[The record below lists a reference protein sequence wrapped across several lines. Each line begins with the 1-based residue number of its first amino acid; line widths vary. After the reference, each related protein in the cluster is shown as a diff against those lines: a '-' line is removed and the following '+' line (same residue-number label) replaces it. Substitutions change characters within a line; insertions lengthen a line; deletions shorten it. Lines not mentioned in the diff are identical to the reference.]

1 MKKFSILL
9 FSVVALT
16 AIMGSCKKDGSGDG
30 DKVNQ
35 DSINNIALNDS
46 LATVRAEKDSL
57 AALMTEVSDGMNE
70 IMDMQQ
76 LLTASNLD
84 IESSNRKNEIRN
96 NIAAIK
102 SAISDRMAR
111 LRQLEDRLR
120 QSVTYTDEMKH
131 SIESL
136 KKQLTKQQGI
146 IDDLTSKLAAAN
158 VTITHLNTSVDSLKT
173 VNKNVTEEKVKAQE
187 ESTRLTAEVNNL
199 NECYYVVGTKKELK
213 QQKIIETG
221 FLRKTKVMEGDYT
234 KSYFTKADKRT
245 LNSIAL
251 HSKKAQV
258 MSKHPSGSY
267 SIEDAGGQK
276 VLHILDPN
284 KFWELSNYL
293 VVKID

>member
-9 FSVVALT
+9 FSVIALT
-16 AIMGSCKKDGSGDG
+16 AIIGSCKKDGSGNG

-146 IDDLTSKLAAAN
+146 IEDLTSKLAAAN

>member
-1 MKKFSILL
+1 MKKISIALIMVTVL
-9 FSVVALT
+9 SVM
-16 AIMGSCKKDGSGDG
+16 IGSCKKDNAADG
-30 DKVNQ
+30 QRTNE
-35 DSINNIALNDS
+35 DSLLNIALNDS

-57 AALMTEVSDGMNE
+57 AVLMTEVSDGMNE

-76 LLTASNLD
+76 LISAANLD
-84 IESSNRKNEIRN
+84 IETRDRKAEIRN
-96 NIAAIK
+96 NIENIKRAIDLRQK
-102 SAISDRMAR
+102 R
-111 LRQLEDRLR
+111 LLQLEDRLR

-146 IDDLTSKLAAAN
+146 IEDLTAKLAAAN
-158 VTITHLNTSVDSLKT
+158 VTITNLNTRVDSLKT
-173 VNKNVTEEKVKAQE
+173 ENKVVTQEKIRAQE

-199 NECYYVVGTKKELK
+199 NECFYVVGTKKELK

-245 LNSIAL
+245 LNTIAL

-258 MSKHPSGSY
+258 MSKHPAGSY
-267 SIEDAGGQK
+267 SIEKAGGQK

>member
-9 FSVVALT
+9 FSVIALT
-16 AIMGSCKKDGSGDG
+16 AIMGSCKKDGSGNG

-146 IDDLTSKLAAAN
+146 IEDLTSKLAAAN

>member
-1 MKKFSILL
+1 MKKFSVLL
-9 FSVVALT
+9 LSVVALT

-35 DSINNIALNDS
+35 ESINNIALNDS

>member
-1 MKKFSILL
+1 MKKISIALIMVTVL
-9 FSVVALT
+9 SVM
-16 AIMGSCKKDGSGDG
+16 IGSCKKDNAADG
-30 DKVNQ
+30 QRTNE
-35 DSINNIALNDS
+35 DSLLNIALNDS

-57 AALMTEVSDGMNE
+57 AVLMTEVSDGMNE

-76 LLTASNLD
+76 LISAANLD
-84 IESSNRKNEIRN
+84 IETRDRKAEIRN
-96 NIAAIK
+96 NIENIKRAIDLRQK
-102 SAISDRMAR
+102 R
-111 LRQLEDRLR
+111 LLQLEDRLR

-146 IDDLTSKLAAAN
+146 IEDLTAKLAAAN
-158 VTITHLNTSVDSLKT
+158 VTITNLNTRVDSLKT
-173 VNKNVTEEKVKAQE
+173 ENKVVTQEKIRAQE

-199 NECYYVVGTKKELK
+199 NECFYVVGTKKELK

-245 LNSIAL
+245 LNTIAL

-258 MSKHPSGSY
+258 MSKHPAGSY
-267 SIEDAGGQK
+267 SIEEAGGQK

>member
-1 MKKFSILL
+1 MKKISIALIMVTAL
-9 FSVVALT
+9 SVM
-16 AIMGSCKKDGSGDG
+16 IGSCKKDNAADG
-30 DKVNQ
+30 QRTNE
-35 DSINNIALNDS
+35 DSLLNIALNDS

-57 AALMTEVSDGMNE
+57 AVLMTEVSDGMNE

-76 LLTASNLD
+76 LISAANLD
-84 IESSNRKNEIRN
+84 IETRDRKAEIRN
-96 NIAAIK
+96 NIEIIKRAIDLRQK
-102 SAISDRMAR
+102 R
-111 LRQLEDRLR
+111 LLQLEDRLR

-146 IDDLTSKLAAAN
+146 IEDLTAKLAAAN
-158 VTITHLNTSVDSLKT
+158 VTITNLNTRVDSLKT
-173 VNKNVTEEKVKAQE
+173 ENKVVTQEKIRAQE

-199 NECYYVVGTKKELK
+199 NECFYVVGTKKELK

-245 LNSIAL
+245 LNTIAL

-258 MSKHPSGSY
+258 MSKHPAGSY
-267 SIEDAGGQK
+267 SIEEAGGQK

>member
-1 MKKFSILL
+1 MKKISIALIMVTVL
-9 FSVVALT
+9 SVM
-16 AIMGSCKKDGSGDG
+16 IGSCKKDNAADG
-30 DKVNQ
+30 QRTNE
-35 DSINNIALNDS
+35 DSLLNIALNDS

-57 AALMTEVSDGMNE
+57 AVLMTEVSDGMNE

-76 LLTASNLD
+76 LISAANLD
-84 IESSNRKNEIRN
+84 IETRDRKAEIRN
-96 NIAAIK
+96 NIEAIK
-102 SAISDRMAR
+102 RAIDLRQKR
-111 LRQLEDRLR
+111 LLQLEDRLR

-146 IDDLTSKLAAAN
+146 IEDLTAKLAAAN
-158 VTITHLNTSVDSLKT
+158 VTITNLNTRVDSLKT
-173 VNKNVTEEKVKAQE
+173 ENKVVTQEKIRAQE

-199 NECYYVVGTKKELK
+199 NECFYVVGTKKELK

-245 LNSIAL
+245 LNQIAL

-267 SIEDAGGQK
+267 SIEEVGGQK
-276 VLHILDPN
+276 VLNILNPN

>member
-1 MKKFSILL
+1 MKKISIALIMVTVL
-9 FSVVALT
+9 SVM
-16 AIMGSCKKDGSGDG
+16 IGSCKKDNAAD
-30 DKVNQ
+30 DQRTNE
-35 DSINNIALNDS
+35 DSLLNIALNDS

-57 AALMTEVSDGMNE
+57 AVLMTEVSDGMNE

-76 LLTASNLD
+76 LISAANLD
-84 IESSNRKNEIRN
+84 IETRDRKAEIRN
-96 NIAAIK
+96 NIEAIK
-102 SAISDRMAR
+102 RAIDLRQKR
-111 LRQLEDRLR
+111 LLQLEDRLR

-146 IDDLTSKLAAAN
+146 IEDLTAKLAAAN
-158 VTITHLNTSVDSLKT
+158 VTITNLNTRVDSLKT
-173 VNKNVTEEKVKAQE
+173 ENKVVTQEKIRAQE

-199 NECYYVVGTKKELK
+199 NECFYVVGTKKELK

-245 LNSIAL
+245 LNTIAL

-258 MSKHPSGSY
+258 MSKHPAGSY
-267 SIEDAGGQK
+267 SIEEAGGQK

>member
-1 MKKFSILL
+1 MKKISIALIMVTAL
-9 FSVVALT
+9 SVM
-16 AIMGSCKKDGSGDG
+16 IGSCKKDNAADG
-30 DKVNQ
+30 QRTNE
-35 DSINNIALNDS
+35 DSLLNIALNDS

-57 AALMTEVSDGMNE
+57 AVLMTEVSDGMNE

-76 LLTASNLD
+76 LISAANLD
-84 IESSNRKNEIRN
+84 IETRDRKAEIRN
-96 NIAAIK
+96 NIEIIKRAIDLRQK
-102 SAISDRMAR
+102 R
-111 LRQLEDRLR
+111 LLQLEDRLR

-146 IDDLTSKLAAAN
+146 IEDLTAKLAAAN
-158 VTITHLNTSVDSLKT
+158 VTITNLNTRVDSLKT
-173 VNKNVTEEKVKAQE
+173 ENKVVTQEKIRAQE
-187 ESTRLTAEVNNL
+187 ESSRLTNEVNNL
-199 NECYYVVGTKKELK
+199 NECFYVVGTKKELK

-245 LNSIAL
+245 LNQIAL

-267 SIEDAGGQK
+267 SIEEVGGQK
-276 VLHILDPN
+276 VLNILNPN

>member
-1 MKKFSILL
+1 MKKISIFLMTL
-9 FSVVALT
+9 VALSAT
-16 AIMGSCKKDGSGDG
+16 MGSCKKDNAADG
-30 DKVNQ
+30 DKINQ

-46 LATVRAEKDSL
+46 LATIRAEKDSL

-76 LLTASNLD
+76 LITAANLD
-84 IESSNRKNEIRN
+84 IESSNRKTEMRN

-102 SAISDRMAR
+102 EAISNRMAR

-173 VNKNVTEEKVKAQE
+173 VNRNVTEEKVKAQE

-199 NECYYVVGTKKELK
+199 NECFYVVGTKKELK

-251 HSKKAQV
+251 HSKKAQI
-258 MSKHPSGSY
+258 MSKHPAGSY
-267 SIEDAGGQK
+267 SIEDVGGQK
-276 VLHILDPN
+276 VLNILNPN

>member
-1 MKKFSILL
+1 MKKISIALIMVTAL
-9 FSVVALT
+9 SVM
-16 AIMGSCKKDGSGDG
+16 IGSCKKDNAADG
-30 DKVNQ
+30 QRTNE
-35 DSINNIALNDS
+35 DSLLNIALNDS

-57 AALMTEVSDGMNE
+57 AVLMTEVSDGMNE

-76 LLTASNLD
+76 LISAANLD
-84 IESSNRKNEIRN
+84 IETRDRKAEIRN
-96 NIAAIK
+96 NIENIKRAIDLRQK
-102 SAISDRMAR
+102 R
-111 LRQLEDRLR
+111 LLQLEDRLR

-146 IDDLTSKLAAAN
+146 IEDLTAKLAAAN
-158 VTITHLNTSVDSLKT
+158 VTITNLNTRVDSLKT
-173 VNKNVTEEKVKAQE
+173 ENKVVTQEKIRAQE

-199 NECYYVVGTKKELK
+199 NECFYVVGTKKELK

-245 LNSIAL
+245 LNTIAL

-258 MSKHPSGSY
+258 MSKHPAGSY
-267 SIEDAGGQK
+267 SIEEAGGQK

>member
-46 LATVRAEKDSL
+46 LAKVRAEKDSL

-158 VTITHLNTSVDSLKT
+158 VTITHLNTRVDSLKT

>member
-1 MKKFSILL
+1 MKKISIALIMVTVL
-9 FSVVALT
+9 SVM
-16 AIMGSCKKDGSGDG
+16 IGSCKKDNAADG
-30 DKVNQ
+30 QRANE
-35 DSINNIALNDS
+35 DSLLNIALNDS

-57 AALMTEVSDGMNE
+57 AVLMTEVSDGMNE

-76 LLTASNLD
+76 LISAANLD
-84 IESSNRKNEIRN
+84 IETRDRKAEIRN
-96 NIAAIK
+96 NIEAIK
-102 SAISDRMAR
+102 RAIDLRQKR
-111 LRQLEDRLR
+111 LLQLEDRLR

-146 IDDLTSKLAAAN
+146 IEDLTAKLAAAN
-158 VTITHLNTSVDSLKT
+158 VTITNLNTRVDSLKT
-173 VNKNVTEEKVKAQE
+173 ENKVVTQEKIRAQE

-199 NECYYVVGTKKELK
+199 NECFYVVGTKKELK

-245 LNSIAL
+245 LNTIAL

-258 MSKHPSGSY
+258 MSKHPAGSY
-267 SIEDAGGQK
+267 SIEEAGGQK

>member
-9 FSVVALT
+9 LSIVALT
-16 AIMGSCKKDGSGDG
+16 AVISSCNKNGGDEK

-35 DSINNIALNDS
+35 DSIDNIALNDS

-57 AALMTEVSDGMNE
+57 AALMTEVSDGMTE

-76 LLTASNLD
+76 LVTATNLD
-84 IESSNRKNEIRN
+84 IESRDRKTEMRN
-96 NIAAIK
+96 NIEAIKAAIQNR
-102 SAISDRMAR
+102 IAR

-120 QSVTYTDEMKH
+120 QSTTYSDEMKR
-131 SIESL
+131 SIVSL
-136 KKQLTKQQGI
+136 KKQLDKQQSI
-146 IDDLTSKLAAAN
+146 IDDLTGKLSAAN
-158 VTITHLNTSVDSLKT
+158 ATITHLNTSVDSLKT

-199 NECYYVVGTKKELK
+199 NECFYVVGTKKELK

-245 LNSIAL
+245 LNTIAL

-258 MSKHPSGSY
+258 MSKHPSDSY
-267 SIEDAGGQK
+267 AIEDAGGQK

>member
-9 FSVVALT
+9 FSVIALT
-16 AIMGSCKKDGSGDG
+16 AIMGSCKKDGSADG

-76 LLTASNLD
+76 LITAANLD

-96 NIAAIK
+96 NIVAIK
-102 SAISDRMAR
+102 NAISDRMAR

-146 IDDLTSKLAAAN
+146 IEDLTSKLAAAN

-258 MSKHPSGSY
+258 MSKHPADSY
-267 SIEDAGGQK
+267 AIEDAGGQK
-276 VLHILDPN
+276 VLHILNPN

>member
-9 FSVVALT
+9 FSVIALT

-146 IDDLTSKLAAAN
+146 IEDLTSKLAAAN

>member
-1 MKKFSILL
+1 MKKISIALIMVTV
-9 FSVVALT
+9 FSVM
-16 AIMGSCKKDGSGDG
+16 IGSCKKDNAADG
-30 DKVNQ
+30 QRTNE
-35 DSINNIALNDS
+35 DSLLNIALNDS

-57 AALMTEVSDGMNE
+57 AVLMTEVSDGMNE

-76 LLTASNLD
+76 LISAANLD
-84 IESSNRKNEIRN
+84 IETRDRKAEIRN
-96 NIAAIK
+96 NIEAIK
-102 SAISDRMAR
+102 RAIDLRQKR
-111 LRQLEDRLR
+111 LLQLEDRLR

-146 IDDLTSKLAAAN
+146 IEDLTAKLAAAN
-158 VTITHLNTSVDSLKT
+158 VTITNLNTRVDSLKT
-173 VNKNVTEEKVKAQE
+173 ENKVVTQEKIRAQE

-199 NECYYVVGTKKELK
+199 NECFYVVGTKKELK

-245 LNSIAL
+245 LNTIAL

-258 MSKHPSGSY
+258 MSKHPAGSY
-267 SIEDAGGQK
+267 SIEEAGGQK

>member
-1 MKKFSILL
+1 MKKISIALIMVTVL
-9 FSVVALT
+9 SVM
-16 AIMGSCKKDGSGDG
+16 IGSCKKDNAADG
-30 DKVNQ
+30 QRTNE
-35 DSINNIALNDS
+35 DSLLNIALNDS

-57 AALMTEVSDGMNE
+57 AVLMTEVSDGMNE

-76 LLTASNLD
+76 LISAANLD
-84 IESSNRKNEIRN
+84 IETRDRKAEIRN
-96 NIAAIK
+96 NIEAIK
-102 SAISDRMAR
+102 RAIDLRQKR
-111 LRQLEDRLR
+111 LLQLEDRLR

-146 IDDLTSKLAAAN
+146 IEDLTAKLAAAN
-158 VTITHLNTSVDSLKT
+158 VTITNLNTRVDSLKT
-173 VNKNVTEEKVKAQE
+173 ENKVVTQEKIRAQE

-199 NECYYVVGTKKELK
+199 NECFYVVGTKKELK

-245 LNSIAL
+245 LNTIAL

-258 MSKHPSGSY
+258 MSKHPAGSY
-267 SIEDAGGQK
+267 SIEKAGGQK

>member
-1 MKKFSILL
+1 MKKISIALIMVTVL
-9 FSVVALT
+9 SVM
-16 AIMGSCKKDGSGDG
+16 IGSCKKDNAADG
-30 DKVNQ
+30 QRTNE
-35 DSINNIALNDS
+35 DSLLNIALNDS

-57 AALMTEVSDGMNE
+57 AVLMTEVSDGMNE

-76 LLTASNLD
+76 LISAANLD
-84 IESSNRKNEIRN
+84 IETRDRKAEIRN
-96 NIAAIK
+96 NIEAIK
-102 SAISDRMAR
+102 RAIDLRQKR
-111 LRQLEDRLR
+111 LLQLEDRLR

-146 IDDLTSKLAAAN
+146 IEDLTAKLAAAN
-158 VTITHLNTSVDSLKT
+158 VTITNLNTRVDSLKT
-173 VNKNVTEEKVKAQE
+173 ENKVVTQEKIRAQE

-199 NECYYVVGTKKELK
+199 NECFYVVGTKKELK

-245 LNSIAL
+245 LNTIAL

-258 MSKHPSGSY
+258 MSKHPAGSY
-267 SIEDAGGQK
+267 SIEEAGGQK

>member
-1 MKKFSILL
+1 MKKISIALIMVTVL
-9 FSVVALT
+9 SVM
-16 AIMGSCKKDGSGDG
+16 IGSCKKDNAADG
-30 DKVNQ
+30 QRTNE
-35 DSINNIALNDS
+35 DSLLNIALNDS

-57 AALMTEVSDGMNE
+57 AVLMTEVSDGMNE

-76 LLTASNLD
+76 LISAANLD
-84 IESSNRKNEIRN
+84 IETRDRKAEIRN
-96 NIAAIK
+96 NIEAIK
-102 SAISDRMAR
+102 RAIDLRQKR
-111 LRQLEDRLR
+111 LLQLEDRLR

-146 IDDLTSKLAAAN
+146 IEDLTAKLAAAN
-158 VTITHLNTSVDSLKT
+158 VTITNLNTRVDSLKT
-173 VNKNVTEEKVKAQE
+173 ENKVVTQEKIRAQE

-199 NECYYVVGTKKELK
+199 NECFYVVGPKKELK

-245 LNSIAL
+245 LNTIAL

-258 MSKHPSGSY
+258 MSKHPAGSY
-267 SIEDAGGQK
+267 SIEEAGGQK

>member
-1 MKKFSILL
+1 MKKISIALIMVTAL
-9 FSVVALT
+9 SVM
-16 AIMGSCKKDGSGDG
+16 IGSCKKDNAADG
-30 DKVNQ
+30 QRTNE
-35 DSINNIALNDS
+35 DSLLNIALNDS

-57 AALMTEVSDGMNE
+57 AVLMTEVSDGMNE

-76 LLTASNLD
+76 LISAANLD
-84 IESSNRKNEIRN
+84 IETRDRKAEIRN
-96 NIAAIK
+96 NIEIIKRAIDLRQK
-102 SAISDRMAR
+102 R
-111 LRQLEDRLR
+111 LLQLEDRLR

-146 IDDLTSKLAAAN
+146 IEDLTAKLAAAN
-158 VTITHLNTSVDSLKT
+158 VTITNLNTRVDSLKT
-173 VNKNVTEEKVKAQE
+173 ENKVVTQEKIRAQE

-199 NECYYVVGTKKELK
+199 NECFYVVGPKKELK

-245 LNSIAL
+245 LNTIAL

-258 MSKHPSGSY
+258 MSKHPAGSY
-267 SIEDAGGQK
+267 SIEEAGGQK

>member
-1 MKKFSILL
+1 MKKISIALIMVTVL
-9 FSVVALT
+9 SVM
-16 AIMGSCKKDGSGDG
+16 IGSCKKDNAADG
-30 DKVNQ
+30 QRTNE
-35 DSINNIALNDS
+35 DSLLNIALNDS

-57 AALMTEVSDGMNE
+57 AVLMTEVSDGMNE

-76 LLTASNLD
+76 LISAANLD
-84 IESSNRKNEIRN
+84 IETRDRKAEIRN
-96 NIAAIK
+96 NIEAIK
-102 SAISDRMAR
+102 RAIDLRQKR
-111 LRQLEDRLR
+111 LLQLEDRLR

-146 IDDLTSKLAAAN
+146 IENLTAKLAAAN
-158 VTITHLNTSVDSLKT
+158 VTITNLNTRVDSLKT
-173 VNKNVTEEKVKAQE
+173 ENKVVTQEKIRAQE

-199 NECYYVVGTKKELK
+199 NECFYVVGTKKELK

-234 KSYFTKADKRT
+234 KTYLTKSDKRT
-245 LNSIAL
+245 LNTIAL

-258 MSKHPSGSY
+258 MSKHPAGSY
-267 SIEDAGGQK
+267 SIEEAGGQK

>member
-1 MKKFSILL
+1 MKKFSVLL
-9 FSVVALT
+9 LSVVALT

>member
-1 MKKFSILL
+1 MKKISIALIMVTVL
-9 FSVVALT
+9 SVM
-16 AIMGSCKKDGSGDG
+16 IGSCKKDNAADG
-30 DKVNQ
+30 QRTNE
-35 DSINNIALNDS
+35 DSLLNIALNDS

-57 AALMTEVSDGMNE
+57 AVLMTEVSDGMNE

-76 LLTASNLD
+76 LISAANLD
-84 IESSNRKNEIRN
+84 IETRDRKAEIRN
-96 NIAAIK
+96 NIEAIK
-102 SAISDRMAR
+102 RAIDLRQKR
-111 LRQLEDRLR
+111 LLQLEDRLR

-146 IDDLTSKLAAAN
+146 IDDLTAKLAAAN
-158 VTITHLNTSVDSLKT
+158 VTITNLNTRVDSLKT
-173 VNKNVTEEKVKAQE
+173 ENKVVTQEKIRAQE

-199 NECYYVVGTKKELK
+199 NECFYVVGTKKELK

-245 LNSIAL
+245 LNTIAL

-258 MSKHPSGSY
+258 MSKHPAGSY
-267 SIEDAGGQK
+267 SIEEAGGQK

>member
-1 MKKFSILL
+1 MKKISIALIMVTVL
-9 FSVVALT
+9 SVM
-16 AIMGSCKKDGSGDG
+16 IGSCKKDNAADG
-30 DKVNQ
+30 QRTNE
-35 DSINNIALNDS
+35 DSLLNIALNDS

-57 AALMTEVSDGMNE
+57 AVLMTEVSDGMNE

-76 LLTASNLD
+76 LISAANLD
-84 IESSNRKNEIRN
+84 IETRDRKAEIRN
-96 NIAAIK
+96 NIEAIK
-102 SAISDRMAR
+102 RAIDLRQKR
-111 LRQLEDRLR
+111 LLQLEDRLR

-146 IDDLTSKLAAAN
+146 IEDLTAKLAAAN
-158 VTITHLNTSVDSLKT
+158 VTITNLNTRVDSLKT
-173 VNKNVTEEKVKAQE
+173 ENKVVTQEKIRAQE
-187 ESTRLTAEVNNL
+187 ESSRLTNEVNNL
-199 NECYYVVGTKKELK
+199 NECFYVVGTKKELK

-245 LNSIAL
+245 LNTIAL

-258 MSKHPSGSY
+258 MSKHPAGSY
-267 SIEDAGGQK
+267 SIEEAGGQK